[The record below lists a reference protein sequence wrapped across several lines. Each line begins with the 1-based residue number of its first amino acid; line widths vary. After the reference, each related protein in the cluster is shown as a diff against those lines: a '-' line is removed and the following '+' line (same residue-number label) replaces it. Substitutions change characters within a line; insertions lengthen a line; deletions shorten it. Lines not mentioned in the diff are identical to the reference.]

1 MQAAPL
7 LREQRNSRLYWA
19 VSDTWE
25 LTKRSL
31 RHIRHDPDQLMGV
44 TLQPILLVIL
54 FRFFLGGAIN
64 IGGGESY
71 INYLMAGIFIETAA
85 LSAMTTGVGVAAD
98 MKEGVIDR
106 FRAAPMTKS
115 AVLTGHVVADL
126 VRSSIGI
133 FVMVAVGLA
142 VGFRPSAGV
151 DGWVAALGL
160 TLIVTFSLSWV
171 AAVTGLLGGSVEV
184 VQQLGLLI
192 FLPILASNAFVPAS
206 TMPSWLRW
214 FVENQPF
221 TQAIDAVRE
230 LLLNQPLDDHLLL
243 SLVWFLAIT
252 AGAFAAATYL
262 FQRIAAIS

>member
-1 MQAAPL
+1 M
-7 LREQRNSRLYWA
+7 
-19 VSDTWE
+19 
-25 LTKRSL
+25 
-31 RHIRHDPDQLMGV
+31 
-44 TLQPILLVIL
+44 
-54 FRFFLGGAIN
+54 
-64 IGGGESY
+64 
-71 INYLMAGIFIETAA
+71 
-85 LSAMTTGVGVAAD
+85 
-98 MKEGVIDR
+98 
-106 FRAAPMTKS
+106 
-115 AVLTGHVVADL
+115 
-126 VRSSIGI
+126 
-133 FVMVAVGLA
+133 
-142 VGFRPSAGV
+142 

-230 LLLNQPLDDHLLL
+230 LLLNQPLGDHLLL
-243 SLVWFLAIT
+243 SLVWFLGIT